1 MVMNPEERSFEA
13 MISHD
18 LEPDIYSLSLL
29 DKFISVLKLR
39 RGKSDPNYKI
49 HIEVETG
56 MNRLGFESTDI
67 APLIDKIKTSEC
79 ITIASIFSHL
89 AASEAPEY
97 DEFTKGQIA
106 RFEEM
111 SAAIKEHFNYSII
124 RHILNSS
131 GIARHTYAQY
141 DMVRLGIGLYGLDP
155 TPAIQS
161 RLLPVSSL
169 KTTISQIK
177 HVKSGDSVGY
187 GRVGKVDIDKTIATV
202 GIGYADGL
210 NRKLSNGHG
219 HMLVSNQLAPVIGN
233 VCMDMTMLDI
243 TGIEQVQE
251 GDEVVVFG
259 NNPRVE
265 DIAKASETI
274 PYEILTGVS
283 ARVKRVYFQE

>member
-1 MVMNPEERSFEA
+1 V
-13 MISHD
+13 
-18 LEPDIYSLSLL
+18 
-29 DKFISVLKLR
+29 
-39 RGKSDPNYKI
+39 
-49 HIEVETG
+49 
-56 MNRLGFESTDI
+56 
-67 APLIDKIKTSEC
+67 
-79 ITIASIFSHL
+79 
-89 AASEAPEY
+89 
-97 DEFTKGQIA
+97 
-106 RFEEM
+106 
-111 SAAIKEHFNYSII
+111 
-124 RHILNSS
+124 
-131 GIARHTYAQY
+131 
-141 DMVRLGIGLYGLDP
+141 
-155 TPAIQS
+155 QS

-177 HVKSGDSVGY
+177 HVKAGDSVGY
-187 GRVGKVDIDKTIATV
+187 GRAGKVDKDKTIATV

-210 NRKLSNGHG
+210 NRKLSNGRG

-265 DIAKASETI
+265 DISRASETI